1 MVTASVMKE
10 LNNSLQK
17 HDSFT
22 QGKNYWRTQR
32 AETNQKL
39 IENESIKTLSELTRI
54 KVSLGIQGL

>member
-1 MVTASVMKE
+1 MKE

-17 HDSFT
+17 HNSFT